1 MRILG
6 ISGSLRPGSST
17 SAVVRAAGRLAPA
30 GVDFAVYDGVGDLPH
45 FIPDLDTD
53 APPAP
58 VQLLRDAIAAADAL
72 LLCTP
77 EYAHGMPGS
86 LKNMLDWLVSW
97 PGFVG
102 KRVAVLSASPSAQG
116 GHHAHAWLL
125 QTVTVMS
132 ADVVA
137 EASLMIPYVKKKLDP
152 NGELA
157 DPETERMLAAA
168 MKALA
173 APGPPEP

>member
-6 ISGSLRPGSST
+6 ISGSLRSGSST
-17 SAVVRAAGRLAPA
+17 SAIVRAAGRLLPE
-30 GVDFAVYDGVGDLPH
+30 GIDFAIYDGVGDLPH

-53 APPAP
+53 EPPVP

-72 LLCTP
+72 LICTP

-97 PGFVG
+97 PGFVD
-102 KRVAVLSASPSAQG
+102 KRVAVMSASPSAQG
-116 GHHAHAWLL
+116 GDYAHAWLL

-132 ADVVA
+132 ANVIA
-137 EASLMIPYVKKKLDP
+137 EASLMIPYVKKKLDAT
-152 NGELA
+152 GELA
-157 DPETERMLAAA
+157 DEETERLLAAA
-168 MKALA
+168 VKALA
-173 APGPPEP
+173 KK